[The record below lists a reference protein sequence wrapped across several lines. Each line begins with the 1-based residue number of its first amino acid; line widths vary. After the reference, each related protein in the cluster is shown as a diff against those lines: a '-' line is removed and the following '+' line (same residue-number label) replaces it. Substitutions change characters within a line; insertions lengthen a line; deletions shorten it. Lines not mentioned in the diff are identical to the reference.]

1 MVCSRT
7 TTTLSLV
14 ASISNTFGMNSW
26 LNRTSPVGTPVF
38 FENTVMTLC
47 SAAAAQP
54 KCRGSVTSI

>member
-1 MVCSRT
+1 MVSLELLT
-7 TTTLSLV
+7 ALSLI
-14 ASISNTFGMNSW
+14 ASMSNIFGMNSW